1 MKTLDW
7 IPVALIGGVIAFVSV
22 QVVSAPARP
31 AQPVAPP
38 DTLPVVA
45 PSRLATDAPLARG
58 SASVVAAAAPAAL
71 TTSRDERA
79 SAPAPTRD
87 PDDIARRIA
96 FGRKGTYIDAVL
108 DQQSNTIYRWP
119 ERIFEPLRIWV
130 APTTEI
136 QDWRPEHAQAA
147 RDAFSEWS
155 DLGIP
160 VRFLFVRDSV
170 NADVLVTWI
179 DRFDEGKA
187 IGRTHRSADRYS
199 WLFHAGIVIAL
210 HTVDGQTL
218 DPSIVRA
225 TARHEVGHL
234 LGLPHS
240 PSRDDVM
247 YPTVT
252 VPDLSAADR
261 ATIRLI
267 YTLPPGPAR

>member
-1 MKTLDW
+1 
-7 IPVALIGGVIAFVSV
+7 
-22 QVVSAPARP
+22 
-31 AQPVAPP
+31 
-38 DTLPVVA
+38 
-45 PSRLATDAPLARG
+45 
-58 SASVVAAAAPAAL
+58 
-71 TTSRDERA
+71 
-79 SAPAPTRD
+79 
-87 PDDIARRIA
+87 
-96 FGRKGTYIDAVL
+96 
-108 DQQSNTIYRWP
+108 
-119 ERIFEPLRIWV
+119 
-130 APTTEI
+130 
-136 QDWRPEHAQAA
+136 
-147 RDAFSEWS
+147 
-155 DLGIP
+155 
-160 VRFLFVRDSV
+160 VRDSV